1 MKSRRFYGTAALLLL
16 LFLLPFILDGMNQS
30 YHQISSGLLSFSSG
44 HGAISQSTATT
55 TSSFVVEAQRRRR
68 RRLNLEKKLK
78 TRRSSRDEYEEDDD
92 DDDDEDNYNYR
103 KPKKQKQQPPSPPPQ
118 QQPQEDD
125 DEQNGD
131 LDSASST
138 GGGGGNSRAIAEKH
152 SFKPPFLYGGQQG
165 IPYWEYGGSAIAT
178 ENYIRVVPNIK
189 SRTGYIWNLE
199 PVHMKS
205 WQVEIDFL
213 IHNTHSPGA
222 DGLAFWY
229 AREPMKTGTLMG
241 YTESFDGLGILFDTY
256 DNNMD
261 GDNPAVIAIMNHGGP
276 MKLDVD
282 NDFRANQLD
291 RCRADFRNPTHGRT
305 TARITY
311 QNRMLSVYMDTTNSG
326 QFTKCFEINN
336 VHLKDGYYFGIT
348 AATGGLA
355 DNHDVHS
362 FLAYDLAYEPHKE
375 ATESHHHRG
384 WYDPYEE
391 FQKYLEKQK
400 KEEEIL
406 KNSQNEPQQDQHAS
420 TTDSSHTGNTLQH
433 DVTAELERKKK
444 EEEDTWA
451 QEQKLFD
458 DLKEKMKHVDEPQQ
472 EPAQTKPQQKS
483 NEAQPPVQHHEGG
496 AVTFNMQTGLL
507 ILEALE
513 EVARTIK
520 KSSTKSDIINILEFV
535 SEVSKKQ
542 EEVQRK
548 FTEFSEDTK
557 KDVAV
562 TLAELKRDTDTL
574 NSQLRRLDSLITNI
588 YNDVGNIQR
597 SHGDIQQGIS
607 KQSESLGE
615 MQRFSNGWLLVIFIF
630 FQIVFAIGFIYY
642 KKFQESKTK
651 FY

>member
-1 MKSRRFYGTAALLLL
+1 MKSRQFYGTAALLLL
-16 LFLLPFILDGMNQS
+16 LFLVPFILDGMNQS
-30 YHQISSGLLSFSSG
+30 YQITSGLLSFSSSSS
-44 HGAISQSTATT
+44 GAISQSIPTT
-55 TSSFVVEAQRRRR
+55 TIFVEAQRRRR
-68 RRLNLEKKLK
+68 RRLNLEKKAK
-78 TRRSSRDEYEEDDD
+78 TRH
-92 DDDDEDNYNYR
+92 NYNYR
-103 KPKKQKQQPPSPPPQ
+103 KPKQQQQPPSPPPQ
-118 QQPQEDD
+118 QQQEDD
-125 DEQNGD
+125 DERNGD
-131 LDSASST
+131 FDNNSSS
-138 GGGGGNSRAIAEKH
+138 GGNREFAEKH

-189 SRTGYIWNLE
+189 SRTGYIWNVE

-205 WQVEIDFL
+205 WQVELDFL
-213 IHNTHSPGA
+213 IHNTHNPGA

-261 GDNPAVIAIMNHGGP
+261 GDNPAVIAIMNHGSP

-311 QNRMLSVYMDTTNSG
+311 QNRVLSVYMDTTSTG

-362 FLAYDLAYEPHKE
+362 FLTYDLASEPHKE
-375 ATESHHHRG
+375 APESHHHRG

-406 KNSQNEPQQDQHAS
+406 KNSQNEPQQDHHDN
-420 TTDSSHTGNTLQH
+420 TDSHSHTSNTLQH
-433 DVTAELERKKK
+433 DVTAELEKKKK

-451 QEQKLFD
+451 QEQQLFN
-458 DLKEKMKHVDEPQQ
+458 DLKEKMKHVDEPHQ
-472 EPAQTKPQQKS
+472 EAAQTKQQQKPGDT
-483 NEAQPPVQHHEGG
+483 AQPPVQHHEGG

-642 KKFQESKTK
+642 RKFQESKSK